1 MDKQE
6 NLHIKIDLRKSA
18 QIAIT
23 GLNRALNFNKYALSA
38 KYSFDDYHNFK
49 STNTVPFIFYHQEKS
64 DMLFLDDKQ
73 NYICWIAL
81 NGIREIVESFFLFVD
96 DLLITLSLAKKYVTT
111 PPIIS
116 DLEEMHRLIKNT
128 PTAFSKKIKELE
140 VNFNLTIPKLYKI
153 HLSYLEN
160 IRDCISHNL
169 GFVTSKY
176 FPQHAKGGNA
186 ARIEWLEL
194 KLYTN
199 DKSQKEKLIK
209 LKGSTQGDVYLK
221 AIKHEKIMPYNAQI
235 NIDFNE
241 LEMIAFTTFCM
252 ISTYTEEANNYLN
265 NLIEQA
271 SVTSKNSP
279 PIA

>member
-1 MDKQE
+1 M
-6 NLHIKIDLRKSA
+6 
-18 QIAIT
+18 
-23 GLNRALNFNKYALSA
+23 
-38 KYSFDDYHNFK
+38 
-49 STNTVPFIFYHQEKS
+49 
-64 DMLFLDDKQ
+64 
-73 NYICWIAL
+73 

-96 DLLITLSLAKKYVTT
+96 DLLITLSLAKKHVTI

-116 DLEEMHRLIKNT
+116 DIEAMRHLIKNT
-128 PTAFSKKIKELE
+128 PMPFSKKIKELE
-140 VNFNLTIPKLYKI
+140 INFNLTIPEIYKI

-169 GFVTSKY
+169 GFVESNY
-176 FPQHAKGGNA
+176 FPQRAKGGNA

-199 DKSQKEKLIK
+199 DKSQNEKLIK
-209 LKGSTQGDVYLK
+209 LKGLTQGGVYLK

-241 LEMIAFTTFCM
+241 LEMIAYTTFC
-252 ISTYTEEANNYLN
+252 IIKSYTDEANNYLN

-271 SVTSKNSP
+271 SISSKNSLSN
-279 PIA
+279 A